1 MDNQIVKFE
10 DNGQL
15 VQFGANEVKERLCPN
30 IEDKELALVM
40 ALCQKQHLNPF
51 TKDVYIVK
59 YGSNPA
65 SIITS
70 KETFTRRAADNPRF
84 KGMKAG
90 VTVLNNGQL
99 MRRDGSL
106 VLPQD
111 QLVGGWCSVKV
122 DGYDDPIFDEVA
134 LAEYTTG
141 KANWI
146 KMPGTMIRK
155 VAMCHALREAF
166 PSDFQGLYGEEEIAQ
181 SQAPAREITARVE
194 SVQNVQS
201 HVQNDSLH
209 VQSATPS
216 APTPVDTLR
225 ALMKQAKELGIV
237 VNDKAVPEAGL
248 MGWIRCK
255 FGREVPELTPDEVS
269 ECITYVQNV
278 IAGKQALEAQAQAQE
293 AEYEVMEEF

>member
-65 SIITS
+65 AIITS
-70 KETFTRRAADNPRF
+70 KETFTRRAADNPKF

-90 VTVLNNGQL
+90 VTVIANGQL
-99 MRRDGSL
+99 IRRDGSL

-134 LAEYTTG
+134 LAEYSTG
-141 KANWI
+141 KANWV

-181 SQAPAREITARVE
+181 SQAPAPVAAARVE
-194 SVQNVQS
+194 SVQSVPS
-201 HVQNDSLH
+201 AAPV
-209 VQSATPS
+209 ATPS
-216 APTPVDTLR
+216 APTAVDTLR
-225 ALMKQAKELGIV
+225 ALMIQAKDLGIV

-255 FGREVPELTPDEVS
+255 FGREVPELTPDEVQES
-269 ECITYVQNV
+269 IAHVQGV
-278 IAGKQALEAQAQAQE
+278 IADKQAMAAQTQE